1 MPSATELAAAAV
13 AAAERAP
20 RRGRTSMLDIDA
32 FNDVASIT
40 ADADPE
46 DAGGRGG
53 RREKAPIK
61 LKCRVGAL
69 PPRGGEGA
77 SAGGSV
83 RSVRRSGG
91 DRL

>member
-1 MPSATELAAAAV
+1 
-13 AAAERAP
+13 
-20 RRGRTSMLDIDA
+20 MLDIDA

-46 DAGGRGG
+46 DAGGRSS
-53 RREKAPIK
+53 RREKPPIK

-77 SAGGSV
+77 SAGGST

>member
-1 MPSATELAAAAV
+1 
-13 AAAERAP
+13 
-20 RRGRTSMLDIDA
+20 MLDIDA

-53 RREKAPIK
+53 RREKPPIK

-69 PPRGGEGA
+69 PSRGEGA